1 MASASL
7 SPDCEAAEE
16 VRSFKSARSNH
27 AQNQEALM
35 PQNILMITA
44 IAGAENCAAVVS
56 KQFGWTVEIA
66 VNRKEGLAALRHR
79 EFALVV
85 LDESLIDSR
94 DDCADSLIKCAG
106 LAIPLEINF
115 AISGCGRLVR
125 EIRAALL
132 RRERE
137 QELALRA
144 AATSIQSDLRD
155 TVAGL
160 LLQSQLALAQPA
172 LSPQLAEKL
181 RLVAELAANLR
192 QRLDL
197 PPQATQIRQART
209 QPVAVHPA

>member
-1 MASASL
+1 
-7 SPDCEAAEE
+7 
-16 VRSFKSARSNH
+16 
-27 AQNQEALM
+27 M

-56 KQFGWTVEIA
+56 KQFGLTVETA
-66 VNRKEGLAALRHR
+66 ANRKEGLAALRRR

-85 LDESLIDSR
+85 LDESLVDSR
-94 DDCADSLIKCAG
+94 DDGADSLLKYAG

-137 QELALRA
+137 HELALSA

-160 LLQSQLALAQPA
+160 LLQSQLALAEPA
-172 LSPQLAEKL
+172 LSPQLAERL
-181 RLVAELAANLR
+181 RMVAELAANLR
-192 QRLDL
+192 QRLDV
-197 PPQATQIRQART
+197 PPLQTAQIRQHRT
-209 QPVAVHPA
+209 PPVAAHPA

>member
-1 MASASL
+1 
-7 SPDCEAAEE
+7 
-16 VRSFKSARSNH
+16 
-27 AQNQEALM
+27 M

-44 IAGAENCAAVVS
+44 IAGAENCAAVVA
-56 KQFGWTVEIA
+56 KQFGLTVETVA
-66 VNRKEGLAALRHR
+66 SRKDGLAALRRR

-85 LDESLIDSR
+85 LDESLVDSR
-94 DDCADSLIKCAG
+94 DDGVDSLLKYAG

-137 QELALRA
+137 HELALRA

-160 LLQSQLALAQPA
+160 LLQSQLALAEPA

-192 QRLDL
+192 QRLDV
-197 PPQATQIRQART
+197 PPLQSAQIRQRRA
-209 QPVAVHPA
+209 QPAGVHPA